1 MLSVQDRP
9 QNLTECKYTVRS
21 TSWFTQA
28 QAQMTTVTLR
38 HLYHLATYFSTSQ
51 HPPSFCITNSIDTK
65 TEADG
70 MSPTTSFTCHAG
82 HLGYRPYITLQ
93 KILGTLR
100 RLHCATPTKGKTPRH

>member
-1 MLSVQDRP
+1 
-9 QNLTECKYTVRS
+9 
-21 TSWFTQA
+21 
-28 QAQMTTVTLR
+28 
-38 HLYHLATYFSTSQ
+38 
-51 HPPSFCITNSIDTK
+51 
-65 TEADG
+65 